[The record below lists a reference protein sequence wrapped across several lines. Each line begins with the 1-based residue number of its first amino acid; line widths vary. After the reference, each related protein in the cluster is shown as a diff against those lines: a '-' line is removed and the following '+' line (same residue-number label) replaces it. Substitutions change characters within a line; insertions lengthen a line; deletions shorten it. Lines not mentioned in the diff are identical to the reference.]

1 MRQTKTP
8 IAELAYGKNS
18 SLICSEWNID
28 SFDQCSVELAK
39 QSAGRIIRNS
49 RARRTALSHESS
61 VNNLIYKI
69 QNRKCNM
76 IH

>member
-39 QSAGRIIRNS
+39 QSVGRIIPE
-49 RARRTALSHESS
+49 LESKE
-61 VNNLIYKI
+61 N
-69 QNRKCNM
+69 CAFP
-76 IH
+76 